1 MSRILD
7 TVVVYRIL
15 RLLATPIEQSDAYKS
30 GIVDKDG
37 KKIKNP
43 ETNSERESYSI
54 LNRFVFKVQRAL
66 MRSND
71 RNARRLLTFAA
82 AIAILKEDQNNLT
95 VSEDVLLEML
105 DSYEEDASVQ
115 RQAKLL
121 ENEVVSFKNF
131 IEDVAVNSAGAGG
144 IAGIG
149 TGPISQREPGRDPV
163 FQPMLRRKKQKKKGN
178 CCDEC

>member
-43 ETNSERESYSI
+43 ETYSI

-105 DSYEEDASVQ
+105 DSYEEDAAVQ

-121 ENEVVSFKNF
+121 ESEVVSFKNF